1 MCQIYTYVVTYISMV
16 ITCQTLEFGR
26 ATTVLGITMLRTFL
40 WEKQGVDEA
49 SLNTETHY
57 SAIIGNE
64 RVGLVT

>member
-1 MCQIYTYVVTYISMV
+1 MV